1 MNETLLAKE
10 TSSKT
15 KDNLEAFFKTHDAQF
30 VAEDAVFINLAIGE
44 ETKGR
49 EAIGNMLHNIYHV
62 AFDAKAEI
70 KHQVITENSALLE
83 ASFKGRHIGEFA
95 GLQATNKEVDVPFC
109 VSYDLKDGLIKEARI
124 YMLVN
129 VMMQQLQG

>member
-1 MNETLLAKE
+1 MNETLMEKE
-10 TSSKT
+10 VASKT
-15 KDNLEAFFKTHDAQF
+15 QSNMEAYFRTHDVQYVAQ
-30 VAEDAVFINLAIGE
+30 DAVFINLATGE

-49 EAIGNMLHNIYHV
+49 EAIGEMLHFIYHV

-70 KHQVITENSALLE
+70 KNQVITESKALIE
-83 ASFKGRHIGEFA
+83 ADFKGRHIGEFA
-95 GLQATNKEVDVPFC
+95 GIAPTNKEVNVPLC
-109 VSYDLKDGLIKEARI
+109 VSYDLEEGLVKTARI